1 MKRYLGT
8 RKSKNFP
15 HFVLYVL
22 LIREKTEDQPNNEK
36 TKTILHY
43 SKIANFEAL
52 RWKFLSSSINLFF
65 VKSVYI
71 LKVP

>member
-1 MKRYLGT
+1 MFDET
-8 RKSKNFP
+8 
-15 HFVLYVL
+15 VLWNALKFAIL
-22 LIREKTEDQPNNEK
+22 LEYENPNNEK

-43 SKIANFEAL
+43 SL
-52 RWKFLSSSINLFF
+52 TSINLFF